1 MATNR
6 SFAQGPDVDTVA
18 GNGLLHRRMFLM
30 AGTAVGASRASTALP
45 DSAGAGAFPGPPLR
59 KLSGG
64 GVVGCAPPPENEEGW
79 SDAGRP
85 PRPRPDTRRTPRPT
99 LA

>member
-30 AGTAVGASRASTALP
+30 AGTS
-45 DSAGAGAFPGPPLR
+45 
-59 KLSGG
+59 
-64 GVVGCAPPPENEEGW
+64 
-79 SDAGRP
+79 
-85 PRPRPDTRRTPRPT
+85 
-99 LA
+99 